1 MKPCIKFVFPGHSI
15 HVFNQGSSYV
25 NHALVNKI
33 NTELN
38 YDTIGLE
45 FHLLFQW
52 HDERKFTHYLVKYN
66 LECKSDIQLR
76 KS

>member
-15 HVFNQGSSYV
+15 HVFNQGNSYV

-38 YDTIGLE
+38 YDAIGLE
-45 FHLLFQW
+45 FHLLFHW
-52 HDERKFTHYLVKYN
+52 RDERKV
-66 LECKSDIQLR
+66 
-76 KS
+76 

>member
-1 MKPCIKFVFPGHSI
+1 MKPCIKFMFPGHSI

-38 YDTIGLE
+38 YDAIGLDAMKE
-45 FHLLFQW
+45 SLP
-52 HDERKFTHYLVKYN
+52 
-66 LECKSDIQLR
+66 II
-76 KS
+76 